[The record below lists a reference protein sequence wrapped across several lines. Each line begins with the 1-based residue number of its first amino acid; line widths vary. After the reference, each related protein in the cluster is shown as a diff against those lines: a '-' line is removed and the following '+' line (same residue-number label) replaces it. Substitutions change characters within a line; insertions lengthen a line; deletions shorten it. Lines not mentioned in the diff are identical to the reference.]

1 MGFSTVWQP
10 LTTGVPC
17 VLTRAVY
24 YCVWGL
30 NNLSMGLLSRA
41 AFSLTRITVCLPVYP
56 LRGSLKFISCP
67 STYTPRTNHDQI
79 PSPNKINYSCVLFLG
94 SPLFIY
100 LRIHRLLLVACCQ
113 LRQQHNGYFVSTPFI
128 SSTHHCLSL
137 LVAFN
142 TLFLSRFSLFS
153 LSVETIHL

>member
-17 VLTRAVY
+17 ALTQAVY
-24 YCVWGL
+24 CCVRGP
-30 NNLSMGLLSRA
+30 NNLSTGLLSRA
-41 AFSLTRITVCLPVYP
+41 AFSLTRITVCLLVYP

-67 STYTPRTNHDQI
+67 NTYTPCTNHNQI
-79 PSPNKINYSCVLFLG
+79 PSPNKINYPNVLFLG
-94 SPLFIY
+94 SSLFIY
-100 LRIHRLLLVACCQ
+100 LSVHRLLLVARCQ
-113 LRQQHNGYFVSTPFI
+113 SEQQHNGYFVSTPFI

-142 TLFLSRFSLFS
+142 TLFLSRFSLFF
-153 LSVETIHL
+153 LSMETIHL